1 MNLRRT
7 AMSKTGCA
15 AVHTLLSAYCSTH
28 ETWPQDCRLTANS
41 DVVQT
46 LSNMCIIVYLLC
58 RLLKAAGEDV
68 PSLATKECK
77 RFTSLPDYWWSRFT
91 NCIGFSRWAAPR
103 SGRRRFHNFS
113 DEVQTDGVSV
123 SVLYFQPHPAQSPVA
138 DTQSATRSRKRKRQQ
153 QTSAEWVRGLSD
165 RNIGQ
170 AQRIVGLDPGRKSL
184 FTAAIHSQAAAD
196 SLQQQRSFGSTRTKY
211 STLSWSSGRWRE
223 ASGINYRLNKT
234 QLWLSQNCTLKA
246 ALEET
251 PSAKVATVEMFTQHI
266 NYRMQHEVAA
276 LEHFGDRRH
285 RQLRWRTFI
294 KRQQAYSAICR
305 SISAGSKDTV
315 VAYGDASFSSS
326 CCKGNPSTPTVSL
339 RRNLGYHCKVF
350 DTDEFRTSRLCCACK
365 TAMEGMPLPVTERGR
380 RDHGPES
387 YSVRLCRNT
396 ECHRTLWNRDVNAA
410 INILRLF
417 LDWADGRA
425 KPPEFCRDAH

>member
-365 TAMEGMPLPVTERGR
+365 TAMEGMPLPVTGEFLLYA
-380 RDHGPES
+380 PS
-387 YSVRLCRNT
+387 ATFC
-396 ECHRTLWNRDVNAA
+396 
-410 INILRLF
+410 LRLTISV
-417 LDWADGRA
+417 
-425 KPPEFCRDAH
+425 C